1 MNLCINN
8 KRICRL
14 TLIFFDILGKT
25 GRVIDIRGW
34 DNESARSVANVSWV
48 SGTTNVYRL
57 GHKGYC
63 DLKFVQEATGGT
75 YYPAHLPVLGKY

>member
-1 MNLCINN
+1 M
-8 KRICRL
+8 
-14 TLIFFDILGKT
+14 
-25 GRVIDIRGW
+25 
-34 DNESARSVANVSWV
+34 SWV

-75 YYPAHLPVLGKY
+75 YYPTHLPILGKEIRNNFIPRIY